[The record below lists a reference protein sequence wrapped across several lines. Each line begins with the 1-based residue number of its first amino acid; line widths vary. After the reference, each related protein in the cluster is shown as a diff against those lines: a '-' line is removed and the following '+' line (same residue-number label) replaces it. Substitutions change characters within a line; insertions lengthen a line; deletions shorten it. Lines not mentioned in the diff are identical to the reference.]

1 MWRRSPW
8 GSLVLAVLVATAA
21 LAVEAG
27 AQTTE
32 VTATVETDPVPS
44 GGDADDPAI
53 WVHPTD
59 PSQSIMIGSDK
70 ENGLGV
76 YDLSGNQIQ
85 FLSGIEPNNVDIR
98 HDFPLGGQLVD
109 LVVSSDRADDSIA
122 LHRVD
127 PATRQLVAI
136 GAPIS
141 TGIDIYGT
149 CLYHSPVSGSWYVFV
164 TSEEAGPV
172 GQFEL
177 TDNGSG
183 GISGDEVR
191 RFQMGSTS
199 EGCVA
204 DDGLGYLYVTEE
216 DVGIWKYDAE
226 PDGGSN
232 RVSVDE
238 VGPNLEADVEGAT
251 IYYGPGDSGYL
262 IISSQGSSDYA
273 VYRRDGDNEYVS
285 RFEIVNAGGI
295 DETGGT
301 DGIDVISTSLG
312 SAFPDG
318 LFAAH
323 DSDNDSGENNFKLV
337 PWELVAASA
346 NPSLMIETGWNPR
359 IENPDLPRAPLPEPG
374 TEPDPEPEP
383 PVDDGVT
390 WSVTASDIA
399 TVDDDG
405 QVASDGTIAQG
416 AALVMEEG
424 NNVMLRFSGLEIPQG
439 AVLRSAHV
447 QFTAAAQGDGD
458 PVLSINGVL
467 ADGETGPVTW
477 APAGWEAGD
486 AGPQQQTPDL
496 SRVIEEVVAGGWA
509 ADDVLTLTITSAGAG
524 ERSAV
529 AFDQDPESAP
539 SLRLQ
544 FTLDY

>member
-1 MWRRSPW
+1 MWRRSPR
-8 GSLVLAVLVATAA
+8 GSLVLAVLVAAA
-21 LAVEAG
+21 LAVFFAPGWIEAG

-53 WVHPTD
+53 WVHPND
-59 PSQSIMIGSDK
+59 PSQSIVIGSDK
-70 ENGLGV
+70 ESGLGV

-85 FLSGIEPNNVDIR
+85 FVSGIQPNNVDIR

-109 LVVSSDRADDSIA
+109 LVVSSERENDAIA

-136 GAPIS
+136 GTPFEV
-141 TGIDIYGT
+141 GIDIYGI
-149 CLYHSPVSGSWYVFV
+149 CLYHSPVSDSHYVFV

-177 TDNGSG
+177 SDNGSG
-183 GISGDEVR
+183 GISIDEVR
-191 RFQMGSTS
+191 RFQMASTS

-232 RVSVDE
+232 RISIDE

-262 IISSQGSSDYA
+262 LISSQGSSDYA
-273 VYRRDGDNEYVS
+273 VYRREGDNEYVS
-285 RFEIVNAGGI
+285 QFEIAASAGI
-295 DETGGT
+295 DETSGT
-301 DGIDVISTSLG
+301 DGIDVISTPLG
-312 SAFPDG
+312 SAFPNG
-318 LFAAH
+318 LFVAH
-323 DSDNDSGENNFKLV
+323 DSDNEPGENNFKLV
-337 PWELVAASA
+337 PWEAIAASA

-359 IENPDLPRAPLPEPG
+359 DENPRLPRAPLPEP
-374 TEPDPEPEP
+374 DPAAAPE
-383 PVDDGVT
+383 DGVT
-390 WSVTASDIA
+390 WSVGAVAITSA
-399 TVDDDG
+399 DDDG
-405 QVASDGTIAQG
+405 QVATDGTIAQG
-416 AALVMEEG
+416 GSLIMGEG
-424 NNVMLRFSGLEIPQG
+424 SNVMLRFSGLEIPEG
-439 AVLRSAHV
+439 AVLRSSHV

-458 PVLSINGVL
+458 PVVSIGGVL
-467 ADGETGPVTW
+467 EDGETGPVTW
-477 APAGWEAGD
+477 APADWETGD

-509 ADDVLTLTITSAGAG
+509 PDEVLTLTFTSAGAG

-529 AFDQDPESAP
+529 AFDEDPESAP